1 MAINFPTNPSL
12 NDTFTSG
19 GKTFQWNG
27 TSWTVNQEADI
38 SADTTPVLGGNL
50 DGGAKNISN
59 VGVITATSF
68 SGNLTGNVTGN
79 VTGEV
84 TIGDAFVK
92 DSMVGLGTESTT
104 GRDAGISTATGS
116 IIYIPDVGL
125 QVYSGDQG
133 WKTITG
139 TSAVSPFT
147 ATGGSVSNDS
157 GYTIH
162 TFVSSGNFVISE
174 GSRNVDFLVVAGGGG
189 NSSAPQGSN
198 REAGSGAGGLLSS
211 HSDVPAPLRR
221 AQVPLSPG
229 SYAVVVGGGAGGQ
242 SQGGA
247 SSVAFPTPVATTGGG
262 YGAHNDGNRGGP
274 GGSGGGNWYAGPPTG
289 AGIVGQGNPGGAI
302 GPGNGWTGGA
312 GGGAGAAGSP
322 GGSTRTAGLDISI
335 TGSPVEYAR
344 GGASNSY
351 PSTPRNSPGAANSG
365 EGANGVGNGGS
376 GIVVIR
382 YQT

>member
-38 SADTTPVLGGNL
+38 STDTTPTLGGNL

-68 SGNLTGNVTGN
+68 S
-79 VTGEV
+79 GEV

-133 WKTITG
+133 WKTIAG
-139 TSAVSPFT
+139 TSAVVPFT

-189 NSSAPQGSN
+189 NSSSPQGSN
-198 REAGSGAGGLLSS
+198 RESGSGAGGLLSS
-211 HSDVPAPLRR
+211 HPDVPAPLRL

-247 SSVAFPTPVATTGGG
+247 SSVAFPTPVSTTGGG
-262 YGAHNDGNRGGP
+262 RGANYDGQTGGP
-274 GGSGGGNWYAGPPTG
+274 GGSGGGNWYASGNTPG
-289 AGIVGQGNPGGAI
+289 QGVSGQGNPGGIWGGPNNWI
-302 GPGNGWTGGA
+302 GGG
-312 GGGAGAAGSP
+312 GGGAGAAG
-322 GGSTRTAGLDISI
+322 GNGATTRAAGLDISI

-365 EGANGVGNGGS
+365 EGASGVGNGGS

>member
-38 SADTTPVLGGNL
+38 STDTTPTLGGNL
-50 DGGAKNISN
+50 DGGAKNINN

-68 SGNLTGNVTGN
+68 SGNVTGN

-139 TSAVSPFT
+139 TSAVVPFT

-247 SSVAFPTPVATTGGG
+247 SSIAFPTPVATTGGG
-262 YGAHNDGNRGGP
+262 AGAHNDGNRGGP

-365 EGANGVGNGGS
+365 EGASGVGNGGS

>member
-38 SADTTPVLGGNL
+38 STDTTPTLGGNL
-50 DGGAKNISN
+50 DGGAKNINN

-68 SGNLTGNVTGN
+68 S
-79 VTGEV
+79 GEV

-139 TSAVSPFT
+139 TSAVAPFT

-162 TFVSSGNFVISE
+162 TFVSSGNFVITE

-247 SSVAFPTPVATTGGG
+247 SSVAFPTPVSTTGGG
-262 YGAHNDGNRGGP
+262 AGAHNDGNSGSP
-274 GGSGGGNWYAGPPTG
+274 GGSGGGNWYVGG
-289 AGIVGQGNPGGAI
+289 AGGSGVTGQGNPGGGM

-365 EGANGVGNGGS
+365 EGASGVGNGGS